1 MKRVVTIIFVL
12 CLAVSSFAGDAG
24 QEPIFVVGAGA
35 RALGMGGGF
44 TSLADDASAVYYNP
58 AGLPTLNYHEV
69 SFMYMDL
76 FEGSNYNFGTWAYP
90 VLGVGGFGIAY
101 MRIGT
106 SDIAQYEN
114 FIRKGSFDYSNSQF
128 LLSFGRKLQ
137 GGFSVGASLKI
148 VNQTIGD
155 LSDNGYGFD
164 MGLKFDGGKHFS
176 AGVIV
181 RDMIPATIKLEDF
194 EESAPTSVAFGL
206 AGKNISL
213 SDLIDFTLSTDLEKI
228 EERSL
233 KVHTGGEILF
243 DKKYAI
249 RGGYDRDNLSLGVG
263 YTPGRFRFDYA
274 YKVLDYVD
282 NSHRFSLSYTFGS
295 SIEEQQSRIEEES
308 ARRGTE
314 IIEDERQR
322 QFNFFKDKAD
332 LYYDQFRLDSAEAY
346 YYKALAF
353 DEQNEEIIGTI
364 AAIKNARQVQDTQ
377 QNIMRDNQLEMQ
389 NLMGRF
395 YQQAEFFYQKGYYSA
410 ALDML
415 NLVDDIDA
423 GSRAAHRLRQQVNNA
438 IEAEISRKLVE
449 ARRAELDGRKFD
461 AIRAYARVLELDP
474 GNEEVQEA
482 AERIGAG
489 TSLAELLSTGIDQ
502 FRNGHYREA
511 MMSFKAVLAIDPE
524 EPVALEYVK
533 QIEAESARE
542 VTLEEL
548 QSDRA
553 TWQIYLEGLRHMR
566 NKEYRR
572 AIEAWEKVLKKYP
585 TNINTRNNI
594 EQARLRLQAEEEE

>member
-1 MKRVVTIIFVL
+1 MKQILLIIILF
-12 CLAVSSFAGDAG
+12 CLAASVTAGDAG

-58 AGLPTLNYHEV
+58 AGLPTLNYHEI

-76 FEGSNYNFGTWAYP
+76 FEGSNYNFGSWAYP

-106 SDIAQYEN
+106 NDIIRYEN
-114 FIRKGSFDYSNSQF
+114 FIQRGTFDYSNSQF
-128 LLSFGRKLQ
+128 LLSFGRQLQ
-137 GGFSVGASLKI
+137 GGFSIGASLKI

-164 MGLKFDGGKHFS
+164 MGLKFDSWRHFS

-181 RDMIPATIKLEDF
+181 RDMIPATIKLDEV
-194 EESAPTSVAFGL
+194 EESAPTSVVFGM
-206 AGKNISL
+206 AGKNLKL
-213 SDLIDFTLSTDLEKI
+213 SDLISFTVSTDLEKI

-233 KVHTGGEILF
+233 KVHSGGEILF
-243 DKKYAI
+243 DDKYAI

-263 YTPGRFRFDYA
+263 YAPGRLRFDYA

-295 SIEEQQSRIEEES
+295 SIEEQQSKLEEES
-308 ARRGTE
+308 ARRGSE
-314 IIEDERQR
+314 LIEDERER

-332 LYYDQFRLDSAEAY
+332 MYYDQFRLDSAEAY

-353 DEQNEEIIGTI
+353 DENNEEIVGTI

-395 YQQAEFFYQKGYYSA
+395 YQQAEFFFQKGYYSA

-423 GSRAAHRLRQQVNNA
+423 DSRAAHRLRQQVNTA

-474 GNEEVQEA
+474 GNKEVQQA
-482 AERIGAG
+482 ADRIGAG
-489 TSLAELLSTGIDQ
+489 TSLAELLSAGIDQ
-502 FRNGHYREA
+502 FRNGHYHDALE
-511 MMSFKAVLAIDPE
+511 SFKAVLAIDPK

-553 TWQIYLEGLRHMR
+553 TWQIYLEGLKHMR
-566 NKEYRR
+566 NKEYRK
-572 AIEAWEKVLKKYP
+572 AIDAWERVLKKYP

-594 EQARLRLQAEEEE
+594 EQARLRLQAEEEQ